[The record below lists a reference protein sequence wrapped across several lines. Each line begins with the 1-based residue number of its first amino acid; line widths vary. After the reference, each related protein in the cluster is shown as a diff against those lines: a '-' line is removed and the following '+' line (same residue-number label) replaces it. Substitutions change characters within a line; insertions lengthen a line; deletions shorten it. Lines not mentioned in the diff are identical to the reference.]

1 MFHAIV
7 LRLNHNNMR
16 KKIKLVALVL
26 VSTFACAQKQS
37 VPATPGSSNA
47 TAKAVM
53 GTAQPNYLTVPLD
66 INTGNLGPGFAGND
80 IVGIYKALKNVPGI
94 APRGEFETTEQFEQR
109 TSEMAKKPILGS
121 IALND
126 HFAFVISRE
135 MVMGSLPLQ
144 LTYDADLRLLQ
155 ADFSA
160 EYADFS
166 IDPDKA
172 RRTAVL
178 LRQVENGPLPG
189 STTRGSAS
197 IALNRHPDYYSISLA
212 RDWLFQPGKSQLSFS
227 HLMDV
232 APEEAKLLKD
242 DLRAVLVCRITPPWT
257 RRKSFGYAS
266 VRTGG
271 LFNVYYLE
279 VVPEQLWIYNS
290 RTGEVV
296 EQITEESLSKNKDQ
310 QLALK
315 LRQTPLVLELS
326 SANFS
331 SAFLTVDGVP
341 RGSDTFHKER
351 PLTVTAK
358 REIEIMIAHPRLS
371 ELDFRLNGQP
381 YSPQWKKASHLVG
394 SQEFVDSVT
403 AVITAPAR

>member
-1 MFHAIV
+1 MV
-7 LRLNHNNMR
+7 LRLTTTIMR
-16 KKIKLVALVL
+16 PTIELLTL
-26 VSTFACAQKQS
+26 LLLTMFACAQKQS
-37 VPATPGSSNA
+37 VPAKPGSSYA
-47 TAKAVM
+47 TERAAA
-53 GTAQPNYLTVPLD
+53 GTAQPNFLTAPLD
-66 INTGNLGPGFAGND
+66 ISASNLGPAFAGHD
-80 IVGIYKALKNVPGI
+80 IVRIYKALKDAPI
-94 APRGEFETTEQFEQR
+94 APRGELETTTQFEQR
-109 TSEMAKKPILGS
+109 ASEIAKKPVFGS
-121 IALND
+121 IAPND

-135 MVMGSLPLQ
+135 MVMGSWPLH
-144 LTYDADLRLLQ
+144 LTYDADVRLLQ

-160 EYADFS
+160 EFADFS

-178 LRQVENGPLPG
+178 LRQVESDSQPG
-189 STTRGSAS
+189 SNTRGA
-197 IALNRHPDYYSISLA
+197 APRAVNRHPDYYSISLA
-212 RDWLFQPGKSQLSFS
+212 NDWLFQPGRSQLLFS

-232 APEEAKLLKD
+232 APEKAKFLKD
-242 DLRAVLVCRITPPWT
+242 DLNALMVCRLSPPWI
-257 RRKSFGYAS
+257 RRNVFGHGS
-266 VRTGG
+266 VRSGG
-271 LFNVYYLE
+271 LFDVNYLE

-296 EQITEESLSKNKDQ
+296 EKITEESLSKNKDQ

-315 LRQTPLVLELS
+315 VRQTPLILELS
-326 SANFS
+326 SVNFS

-358 REIEIMIAHPRLS
+358 REIEIMIAHPKLS

-381 YSPQWKKASHLVG
+381 YSPQWKKASHFVG